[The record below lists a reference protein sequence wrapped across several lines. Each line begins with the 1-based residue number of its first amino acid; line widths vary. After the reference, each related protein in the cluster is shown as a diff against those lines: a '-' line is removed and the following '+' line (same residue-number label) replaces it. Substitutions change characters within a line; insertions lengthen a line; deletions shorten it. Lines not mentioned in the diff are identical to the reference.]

1 MILLSKI
8 EICLKEYDEYA
19 GNDWIMIIIML
30 FSLYTSMYRIFLFNA
45 FPGGLLNL
53 LAVL

>member
-1 MILLSKI
+1 
-8 EICLKEYDEYA
+8 
-19 GNDWIMIIIML
+19 ML

-53 LAVL
+53 LAVLLRVFAAVFNAAKDEC